1 MSLKKELIGGLTTF
15 LTMSYIIF
23 VNPAILSTEGTGM
36 SFSGVLTATV
46 VLASSM
52 TLLMGLYAKLPY
64 AIAPGMGLNAFF
76 TFTLVL
82 GEKIPWPTALGLV
95 FWSGVFFLVI
105 SLTPLREQI
114 ALALPKNIKIATAS
128 GIGFLLVF
136 IGLKNAG
143 IIVADPATF
152 VTIGKINET
161 VLYTILGLLIAIYFT
176 LKKNPFAFLLTIF
189 SLTALALLRGKVS
202 MPTEF
207 FSSPDFTSVFLK
219 LDVWGALK
227 WSLFPAILSL
237 MLTDM
242 FDSISSF
249 LGVARAA
256 NLMDEKGEPKN
267 LKKALVVD
275 AIATMFSGLLG
286 TSSGTTFIES
296 ASGIQAGGRTGVSS
310 VFTALFFLPCLFIAP
325 LVVSIPAFATAP
337 VLILVGF
344 MMGRSILEVKEDEME
359 SWLPALATT
368 IIITLSFSISKGL
381 MWGIF
386 LHIVLKVFTSKTKE
400 ISPLLWGL
408 GLVSILYLFVI

>member
-1 MSLKKELIGGLTTF
+1 MNLRKELIGGLTTF

-46 VLASSM
+46 LLASSM
-52 TLLMGLYAKLPY
+52 TMLMGLYARLPY

-82 GEKIPWPTALGLV
+82 GEKIPWPVALGLV
-95 FWSGVFFLVI
+95 FWSGVFFLII
-105 SLTPLREQI
+105 SLTPLREKI
-114 ALALPKNIKIATAS
+114 AMALPKNIKIATAS

-136 IGLKNAG
+136 IGFKNAG

-152 VTIGKINET
+152 VTMGKMNET
-161 VLYTILGLLIAIYFT
+161 VLYTILGILISIYFT
-176 LKKNPFAFLLTIF
+176 LKKNPFAFLITIF
-189 SLTALALLRGKVS
+189 SLSLIAFLRGKIS
-202 MPTEF
+202 MPQEF
-207 FSSPDFTSVFLK
+207 FSSPDFTSVLFK
-219 LDVWGALK
+219 LDIWGALK

-237 MLTDM
+237 MLTDL

-256 NLMDEKGEPKN
+256 NLVDANGEPTN

-275 AIATMFSGLLG
+275 AIATMSSGLLG

-296 ASGIQAGGRTGVSS
+296 ASGIQAGGRTGLSS
-310 VFTALFFLPCLFIAP
+310 VFTGLFFLPCLFIAP

-344 MMGRSILEVKEDEME
+344 MMGKSIMEVNKEDME

-386 LHIVLKVFTSKTKE
+386 LHIMLKVFTRKTKE
-400 ISPLLWGL
+400 ITPLLWGL
-408 GLVSILYLFVI
+408 GLVSIIYLFVI

>member
-1 MSLKKELIGGLTTF
+1 MNIKKELIGGLTTF

-23 VNPAILSTEGTGM
+23 VNPAILSTPGTGM

-46 VLASSM
+46 LLASSM

-95 FWSGVFFLVI
+95 FWSGIFFLVI

-143 IIVADPATF
+143 IIIADPATF
-152 VTIGKINET
+152 VTIGKMNET
-161 VLYTILGLLIAIYFT
+161 ALYTILGLLLAIYFT
-176 LKKNPFAFLLTIF
+176 LKKNPFAFLITIF
-189 SLTALALLRGKVS
+189 SLSAIAFLRGKVS

-207 FSSPDFTSVFLK
+207 FSSPDFTSVMFK
-219 LDVWGALK
+219 LDIWDALR
-227 WSLFPAILSL
+227 WSLLPAIISL
-237 MLTDM
+237 MLTDL

-275 AIATMFSGLLG
+275 AIATMSSGLLG

-296 ASGIQAGGRTGVSS
+296 ASGIQAGGRTGLSS

-344 MMGRSILEVKEDEME
+344 MMGRSILEVNQEEME

-386 LHIVLKVFTSKTKE
+386 LHIMLKVFTGKTKE

-408 GLVSILYLFVI
+408 GIVSILYLFII

>member
-1 MSLKKELIGGLTTF
+1 
-15 LTMSYIIF
+15 
-23 VNPAILSTEGTGM
+23 
-36 SFSGVLTATV
+36 
-46 VLASSM
+46 
-52 TLLMGLYAKLPY
+52 
-64 AIAPGMGLNAFF
+64 
-76 TFTLVL
+76 
-82 GEKIPWPTALGLV
+82 
-95 FWSGVFFLVI
+95 
-105 SLTPLREQI
+105 
-114 ALALPKNIKIATAS
+114 
-128 GIGFLLVF
+128 
-136 IGLKNAG
+136 
-143 IIVADPATF
+143 
-152 VTIGKINET
+152 
-161 VLYTILGLLIAIYFT
+161 
-176 LKKNPFAFLLTIF
+176 LLTIF

-408 GLVSILYLFVI
+408 GLVSILYLFVL